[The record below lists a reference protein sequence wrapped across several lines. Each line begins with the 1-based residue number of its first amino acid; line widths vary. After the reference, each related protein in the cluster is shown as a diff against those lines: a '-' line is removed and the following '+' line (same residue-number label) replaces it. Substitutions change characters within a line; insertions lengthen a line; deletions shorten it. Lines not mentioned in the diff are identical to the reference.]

1 MGIVAV
7 PEEASACRLPKICC
21 VLAMWIPRQGPMCAG
36 GSLRSWSAPC
46 CFILFVHSLGWTS
59 TFWLRMGGWGP
70 PGIKPLS
77 LTPGEPSLPFSPV
90 QDRAQ
95 SAGSRWALKPFLG
108 PSLSVSPWGLGWVPA
123 RIIQLGIWGR
133 EHAPQFHVLCYFPGA
148 VVTSLPL
155 TPCLVQAP
163 CGLVLTSSRQPLPAG
178 QPACPHAGRPW
189 SLPPAL

>member
-1 MGIVAV
+1 MAV
-7 PEEASACRLPKICC
+7 PEQASACRLPKICC
-21 VLAMWIPRQGPMCAG
+21 VLAMWIPRWDPCVLGEPAVLECTLLFYPLCA
-36 GSLRSWSAPC
+36 P
-46 CFILFVHSLGWTS
+46 LGWTA
-59 TFWLRMGGWGP
+59 TFWLRMGGWGL
-70 PGIKPLS
+70 PGDGS

-95 SAGSRWALKPFLG
+95 FVGSRWALKPFLG
-108 PSLSVSPWGLGWVPA
+108 PSLSVSPWGLGWAPA

-163 CGLVLTSSRQPLPAG
+163 CGLVLTSSPQPLPAG
-178 QPACPHAGRPW
+178 QPACPHVGRPW